1 MHRRSSHTLTWR
13 SCDAERCAKAQF
25 DIKGALKEQAAPRQ
39 PHPEMLQS
47 MMRAVAGELH
57 HSMSMLSLNPS
68 CSNAGLHANL
78 IMGGGPQ
85 TKICSE

>member
-1 MHRRSSHTLTWR
+1 
-13 SCDAERCAKAQF
+13 
-25 DIKGALKEQAAPRQ
+25 
-39 PHPEMLQS
+39 MLQS